1 MVFVFGYVTHKTFYF
16 LHSARLAIMMIKMSH
31 VIYLSSLIKSLENL
45 SYTRELVLEHLIRTE
60 RTATQI
66 STFEMS
72 FNKDVEHFKTKSI
85 NTIIHTHPKF
95 FKPILEFDDW
105 ASAMKYLETNKK
117 AALAFW
123 RNSRNDQ

>member
-1 MVFVFGYVTHKTFYF
+1 MFVFGYITHKTFYF
-16 LHSARLAIMMIKMSH
+16 LHSARLAIMLLKMSH

-45 SYTRELVLEHLIRTE
+45 SYARELVLEHLIRTE
-60 RTATQI
+60 RASTQI

-85 NTIIHTHPKF
+85 KTIIHAHPEF
-95 FKPILEFDDW
+95 FKSVLEFDDW

-123 RNSRNDQ
+123 RDSRND

>member
-1 MVFVFGYVTHKTFYF
+1 MFVFGYVTHKTFYF
-16 LHSARLAIMMIKMSH
+16 LHSTRLAIMLIKMSH

-45 SYTRELVLEHLIRTE
+45 SYARELVLEHLIRTE
-60 RTATQI
+60 RTSTQI

-85 NTIIHTHPKF
+85 STIIHAHPEF

-105 ASAMKYLETNKK
+105 DSAMKYLQTNKK

-123 RNSRNDQ
+123 RDSRNDQ